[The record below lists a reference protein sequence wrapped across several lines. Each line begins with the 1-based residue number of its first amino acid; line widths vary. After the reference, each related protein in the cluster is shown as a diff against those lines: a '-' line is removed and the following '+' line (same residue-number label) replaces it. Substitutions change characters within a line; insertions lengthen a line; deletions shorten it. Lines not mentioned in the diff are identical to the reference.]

1 MFVRREDALKNIKL
15 SNLKQLKLD
24 MDGMSKLEIMK
35 TKDLREP
42 QEYMKMVSLENSRLE
57 FRWRTNM
64 MDNRGSMS
72 KKYNSKACPHCE
84 EGRQEGV
91 EETNLHWL
99 TCLAYKELRHGLD
112 PELEIKDRLIY
123 LRRVQELRKEL
134 EKTL

>member
-64 MDNRGSMS
+64 MDN
-72 KKYNSKACPHCE
+72 
-84 EGRQEGV
+84 
-91 EETNLHWL
+91 
-99 TCLAYKELRHGLD
+99 
-112 PELEIKDRLIY
+112 
-123 LRRVQELRKEL
+123 
-134 EKTL
+134 